1 MINKQHINEIADKL
15 TSVLPE
21 GFKTIQSDVKENI
34 KAVLE
39 SSLRQMNLVSREEF
53 DVQTALLQR
62 TLKQLDELEKQV
74 QALEKSSQ

>member
-1 MINKQHINEIADKL
+1 MINKQHINELADKL